1 VWRIAIPTE
10 NDRRKFLRTLAWG
23 AASAGSGLLPRLLLA
38 QESAFDLALEG
49 QDLLS
54 QGQFDRA
61 AKALERATA
70 LDPENTWILEM
81 LGRSYYRLGRRENA
95 VEIFRKIRL
104 LEPDNL
110 IARAWVEM
118 LTQTPLERKP
128 KERTMT
134 PLEREADAEEKAML
148 SKLEGKEGVEYQMR
162 RVVIDPGH
170 GGFDSGAVGLSGLKE
185 ADVNLQV
192 GKQLA
197 DSLNSRSNIQAFLTR
212 RGDYFVPLS
221 ERTVV
226 ANQYRADLFVS
237 IHINANENR
246 TAKGSETYFCAEKA
260 SSEEAQRVAEFENS
274 VIKYE
279 DEASYKEGMIDLEDL
294 LFRAERKLYWR
305 QSERFAVASQKGL
318 EKNSD
323 VKSRGIHSA
332 NFYVLKK
339 NRMPSILLEVAF
351 ISNPEEE
358 ALLKKPEFISATVK
372 QVTDQLLALS

>member
-1 VWRIAIPTE
+1 VIPTE
-10 NDRRKFLRTLAWG
+10 RRKFLKALSWG
-23 AASAGSGLLPRLLLA
+23 AVTVGSGLLPKLLFA
-38 QESAFDLALEG
+38 QGNAFDLGLQG

-54 QGQFDRA
+54 KGQFAEAAEVLARA
-61 AKALERATA
+61 QA

-81 LGRSYYRLGRRENA
+81 LGRSYYRLGKREDA
-95 VEIFRKIRL
+95 VGIFRKIRQ

-128 KERTMT
+128 KERPQT

-148 SKLEGKEGVEYQMR
+148 ASLEGMEGAGYQMR
-162 RVVIDPGH
+162 RIVIDPGH
-170 GGFDSGAVGLSGLKE
+170 GGFDSGAVGQSGLKE
-185 ADVNLQV
+185 SDVNLQI
-192 GKQLA
+192 GKMLA
-197 DSLNSRSNIQAFLTR
+197 DSLNGKRNIKAFLTR

-237 IHINANENR
+237 VHINANENR
-246 TAKGSETYFCAEKA
+246 SARGSETYFCAEKA
-260 SSEEAQRVAEFENS
+260 SSDEAQRVAEFENS

-279 DEASYKEGMIDLEDL
+279 DEAAYREGMIDIEDL
-294 LFRAERKLYWR
+294 LFRAERKSYWR
-305 QSERFAVASQKGL
+305 QSERFATATQRGL
-318 EKNSD
+318 ADNTA
-323 VKSRGIHSA
+323 VQSRGINSA

-358 ALLKKPEFISATVK
+358 ALLKKPEFLAATVSH
-372 QVTDQLLALS
+372 VTDQLMALA

>member
-1 VWRIAIPTE
+1 MDIGGIITA
-10 NDRRKFLRTLAWG
+10 DRRKILKALTWG
-23 AASAGSGLLPRLLLA
+23 AVTVGSGLLPRLLVA
-38 QESAFDLALEG
+38 QEDAFGLGL
-49 QDLLS
+49 
-54 QGQFDRA
+54 QGQELLAKGQFAPAAEVLARA
-61 AKALERATA
+61 EA

-81 LGRSYYRLGRRENA
+81 LGRSYYRLGQRENA
-95 VEIFRKIRL
+95 VTIFRKIRQ

-118 LTQTPLERKP
+118 LTQTPIERKP
-128 KERTMT
+128 KERPMT
-134 PLEREADAEEKAML
+134 PLEKEADAEEKAML
-148 SKLEGKEGVEYQMR
+148 SQLEGKEGTEYQMR
-162 RVVIDPGH
+162 RMVIDPGH

-185 ADVNLQV
+185 SDVNLQI

-197 DSLNSRSNIQAFLTR
+197 DSLNGKGNIKAFLTR

-246 TAKGSETYFCAEKA
+246 AAKGSETYFCAEKA
-260 SSEEAQRVAEFENS
+260 SSDEAQRVAEFENS

-294 LFRAERKLYWR
+294 LFRAERKLYWQ
-305 QSERFAVASQKGL
+305 QSERFATATQDALKRNAEVH
-318 EKNSD
+318 
-323 VKSRGIHSA
+323 SRGINSA

-358 ALLKKPEFISATVK
+358 ALLKKPEFLAATVK
-372 QVTDQLLALS
+372 NVTDQLMSLT

>member
-1 VWRIAIPTE
+1 MESSGILPA
-10 NDRRKFLRTLAWG
+10 DRRKVLKALTWG
-23 AASAGSGLLPRLLLA
+23 AVTMGSGLLPRLLMA
-38 QESAFDLALEG
+38 QEDAFGLGLQG
-49 QDLLS
+49 QDLLAK
-54 QGQFDRA
+54 GQFAQAADVLARA
-61 AKALERATA
+61 EA

-81 LGRSYYRLGRRENA
+81 LGRSYYRLGQRENA
-95 VEIFRKIRL
+95 VAIFRKIRQ

-128 KERTMT
+128 KEHPMT
-134 PLEREADAEEKAML
+134 PLEKEADAEEKTML
-148 SKLEGKEGVEYQMR
+148 SKLEGKEGAEYQMR

-170 GGFDSGAVGLSGLKE
+170 GGFDSGAVGPSGLKE
-185 ADVNLQV
+185 ADVNLQI

-197 DSLNSRSNIQAFLTR
+197 DSLNGKSNIKAFLTR

-226 ANQYRADLFVS
+226 ANQYRTDLFVS

-246 TAKGSETYFCAEKA
+246 AAKGSETYFCAEKA
-260 SSEEAQRVAEFENS
+260 SSDEAKRVAEFENS

-294 LFRAERKLYWR
+294 LFRAERKLYWQ
-305 QSERFAVASQKGL
+305 QSERFATATQGAL
-318 EKNSD
+318 EKNTD
-323 VKSRGIHSA
+323 VHSRGINSA
-332 NFYVLKK
+332 NFYVLRK

-351 ISNPEEE
+351 ISNPVEE
-358 ALLKKPEFISATVK
+358 ALLRKQEFLAATVK
-372 QVTDQLLALS
+372 NITDQLMSLT

>member
-1 VWRIAIPTE
+1 M
-10 NDRRKFLRTLAWG
+10 
-23 AASAGSGLLPRLLLA
+23 GSGLLPRLLFA
-38 QESAFDLALEG
+38 QESAFDLGLQG

-54 QGQFDRA
+54 KGQFAQAAEVLVRA
-61 AKALERATA
+61 SA

-81 LGRSYYRLGRRENA
+81 LGRSYYRLGKREDA
-95 VEIFRKIRL
+95 VSIFRKIRQ

-128 KERTMT
+128 KERPLTA
-134 PLEREADAEEKAML
+134 LEREADAEEKAML
-148 SKLEGKEGVEYQMR
+148 SSLESREGAEYQMR
-162 RVVIDPGH
+162 RIVIDPGH
-170 GGFDSGAVGLSGLKE
+170 GGFDSGAVGVSGLKE
-185 ADVNLQV
+185 SDVNLQI
-192 GKQLA
+192 GKLLA
-197 DSLNSRSNIQAFLTR
+197 DSLNGKRNIKAFLTR

-246 TAKGSETYFCAEKA
+246 TARGSETYFCAEKA
-260 SSEEAQRVAEFENS
+260 SSDEAQRVAEFENS

-279 DEASYKEGMIDLEDL
+279 DEAAYREGMIDLEDL

-305 QSERFAVASQKGL
+305 QSERFANATQQGL
-318 EKNSD
+318 AKNMD
-323 VKSRGIHSA
+323 VHSRGINSA
-332 NFYVLKK
+332 SFYVLKK

-358 ALLKKPEFISATVK
+358 ALLKKPEFLAATVNH
-372 QVTDQLLALS
+372 VTDQLMALA

>member
-1 VWRIAIPTE
+1 M
-10 NDRRKFLRTLAWG
+10 NSSNRRQFLRTLAWG
-23 AASAGSGLLPRLLLA
+23 AASAGSGLLPRILLS
-38 QESAFDLALEG
+38 QENAFDLALEG

-54 QGQFDRA
+54 RGQFDQAAQILARA
-61 AKALERATA
+61 EA

-81 LGRSYYRLGRRENA
+81 LGRSYYRLGQRGNA
-95 VEIFRKIRL
+95 VAVFRKIRK

-118 LTQTPLERKP
+118 LTQTPITRKP
-128 KERTMT
+128 KERPPT
-134 PLEREADAEEKAML
+134 PLEREAMAEENAML
-148 SKLEGKEGVEYQMR
+148 SRLEGKEGVGYQMS

-170 GGFDSGAVGLSGLKE
+170 GGFDSGAVGPTGLRE
-185 ADVNLQV
+185 ADVNLQI
-192 GKQLA
+192 GKLLT
-197 DSLNSRSNIQAFLTR
+197 DSINSRSNIKAFLTR
-212 RGDYFVPLS
+212 RGNYFVPLS

-246 TAKGSETYFCAEKA
+246 SAKGSETYFCAEKA

-279 DEASYKEGMIDLEDL
+279 DEATYREGMIDLEDL
-294 LFRAERKLYWR
+294 LFRAERKLYWH
-305 QSERFAVASQKGL
+305 QSERFAIATQEGL
-318 EKNSD
+318 KQNTQ
-323 VKSRGIHSA
+323 VRSRGIHSA
-332 NFYVLKK
+332 NFYVLRK

-351 ISNPEEE
+351 ISNHEEE
-358 ALLKKPEFISATVK
+358 ALLKKPEFLATTVK

>member
-1 VWRIAIPTE
+1 MDIGGIITA
-10 NDRRKFLRTLAWG
+10 DRRKILKALTWG
-23 AASAGSGLLPRLLLA
+23 AVTVGSGLLPRLLVA
-38 QESAFDLALEG
+38 QEDAFGLGL
-49 QDLLS
+49 
-54 QGQFDRA
+54 QGQELLAKGQFAPAAEVLARA
-61 AKALERATA
+61 EA

-81 LGRSYYRLGRRENA
+81 LGRSYYRLGQRENA
-95 VEIFRKIRL
+95 VTIFRKIRQ

-118 LTQTPLERKP
+118 LTQTPIERKP
-128 KERTMT
+128 KERPMT
-134 PLEREADAEEKAML
+134 PLEKEADAEEKAML
-148 SKLEGKEGVEYQMR
+148 SQLEGKEGTEYQMR
-162 RVVIDPGH
+162 RMVIDPGH

-185 ADVNLQV
+185 SDINLQI

-197 DSLNSRSNIQAFLTR
+197 DSLNGKGNIKAFLTR

-246 TAKGSETYFCAEKA
+246 AAKGSETYFCAEKA
-260 SSEEAQRVAEFENS
+260 SSDEAQRVAEFENS

-294 LFRAERKLYWR
+294 LFRAERKLYWQ
-305 QSERFAVASQKGL
+305 QSERFATATQDALKRNAEVH
-318 EKNSD
+318 
-323 VKSRGIHSA
+323 SRGINSA

-358 ALLKKPEFISATVK
+358 ALLKKPEFLAATVK
-372 QVTDQLLALS
+372 NVTDQLMSLT

>member
-1 VWRIAIPTE
+1 VIPTE
-10 NDRRKFLRTLAWG
+10 RRKILKALSWG
-23 AASAGSGLLPRLLLA
+23 AVTVGSGLLPRLLLA
-38 QESAFDLALEG
+38 QGSAFDLGLQG

-54 QGQFDRA
+54 KGQFAQAAEVLVRA
-61 AKALERATA
+61 AA

-81 LGRSYYRLGRRENA
+81 LGRSYYRLGKREDA
-95 VEIFRKIRL
+95 VAIFRKIRQ

-128 KERTMT
+128 KERPMT
-134 PLEREADAEEKAML
+134 ALEREADAEEKAML
-148 SKLEGKEGVEYQMR
+148 SSLEGTEGTEYQMR
-162 RVVIDPGH
+162 RIVVDPGH
-170 GGFDSGAVGLSGLKE
+170 GGFDSGAVGQGGLKE
-185 ADVNLQV
+185 SDVNLQI
-192 GKQLA
+192 GKLLA
-197 DSLNSRSNIQAFLTR
+197 DSLNGKRNIKAFLTR

-246 TAKGSETYFCAEKA
+246 TARGSETYFCAEKA

-279 DEASYKEGMIDLEDL
+279 DEAAYREGMIDLEDL

-305 QSERFAVASQKGL
+305 QSERFANATQNGL
-318 EKNSD
+318 ANNTA
-323 VKSRGIHSA
+323 VKSRGINSA
-332 NFYVLKK
+332 SFYVLKK

-358 ALLKKPEFISATVK
+358 ALLKKPEFLAATVNH
-372 QVTDQLLALS
+372 VTDQLMTLS

>member
-1 VWRIAIPTE
+1 MIPTE
-10 NDRRKFLRTLAWG
+10 RRKILKALSWG
-23 AASAGSGLLPRLLLA
+23 AVTVGSGLLPRLLLA
-38 QESAFDLALEG
+38 QGSAFDLGLQG

-54 QGQFDRA
+54 KGQFAQAAEVLVRA
-61 AKALERATA
+61 AA

-81 LGRSYYRLGRRENA
+81 LGRSYYRLGKREDA
-95 VEIFRKIRL
+95 VAIFRKIRQ

-128 KERTMT
+128 KERPMT
-134 PLEREADAEEKAML
+134 ALEREADAEEKAML
-148 SKLEGKEGVEYQMR
+148 SSLEGTEGTEYQMR
-162 RVVIDPGH
+162 RIVVDPGH
-170 GGFDSGAVGLSGLKE
+170 GGFDSGAVGQGGLKE
-185 ADVNLQV
+185 SDVNLQI
-192 GKQLA
+192 GKLLA
-197 DSLNSRSNIQAFLTR
+197 DSLNGKRNIKAFLTR

-246 TAKGSETYFCAEKA
+246 TARGSETYFCAEKA

-279 DEASYKEGMIDLEDL
+279 DEAAYREGMIDLEDL

-305 QSERFAVASQKGL
+305 QSERFANATQNGL
-318 EKNSD
+318 ANNTA
-323 VKSRGIHSA
+323 VKSRGINSA
-332 NFYVLKK
+332 SFYVLKK

-358 ALLKKPEFISATVK
+358 ALLKKPEFLAATVNH
-372 QVTDQLLALS
+372 VTDQLMTLS